1 MGTKREAHGTM
12 SVEKQ
17 EEKKEK
23 KRMAFFPSFFVDA
36 NFNCRHFLFVPGIRS
51 LWTTKQLHGELYPS
65 FRSPCPNEA

>member
-23 KRMAFFPSFFVDA
+23 KRIASFFFVDA
-36 NFNCRHFLFVPGIRS
+36 NLIADICLREFVHFV
-51 LWTTKQLHGELYPS
+51 KLHGE
-65 FRSPCPNEA
+65 